1 MLSIVIP
8 HYNSINTL
16 RKLLDSIPVRDDIE
30 IIVVD
35 DKSNKNITEFNQ
47 LVESEKYN
55 HVKFLKNNT
64 NKKGAGVCRN
74 IGLRY
79 VTKEWILFADAD
91 DFFMDGF
98 VDKIKDYVDTDF
110 DIVYF
115 TPTSIDLIT
124 NEKSDRH
131 VVFEKMINDY
141 LQKKDRKSELK
152 LRYEFPVP
160 WSKLIKVQL
169 IKENDIQF
177 DEVIAANDIMFS
189 AKIGYHAKKIT
200 ASENVIYCV
209 TKNKGSLTN
218 TISEEVFDTRLQVRI
233 NYCKYLKNKLNKD
246 DQQHINLS
254 GRAMLLYSITFK
266 LGIKKVISTYMILKK
281 NNIEIFN
288 KKYVNPFLLIRKIM
302 QLYTS
307 YNKNK
312 KFYVK

>member
-131 VVFEKMINDY
+131 VVYEKMINDY

-177 DEVIAANDIMFS
+177 DEVIASNDIMFS

-266 LGIKKVISTYMILKK
+266 FGIKKVISTYMILKK

>member
-177 DEVIAANDIMFS
+177 DEVIASNDIMFS

>member
-131 VVFEKMINDY
+131 VVYEKMINDY

-177 DEVIAANDIMFS
+177 DEVIASNDVMFS

-266 LGIKKVISTYMILKK
+266 FGIKKVISTYMILKK

>member
-177 DEVIAANDIMFS
+177 DEVIASNDIMFS

-266 LGIKKVISTYMILKK
+266 FGIKKVISTYMILKK

>member
-131 VVFEKMINDY
+131 VVFEKLINDY

-177 DEVIAANDIMFS
+177 DEVIASNDIMFS

>member
-131 VVFEKMINDY
+131 VVFEKLINDY

-246 DQQHINLS
+246 DQQHINLR

>member
-177 DEVIAANDIMFS
+177 DEVIASNDIMFS

-288 KKYVNPFLLIRKIM
+288 KKYVNPFFFIRKIM

>member
-131 VVFEKMINDY
+131 VVFEKLINDY